1 MKMDEL
7 AKILDGM
14 SKDLSR
20 LQKHNEDRRNI
31 LYGEEEEET
40 KLILARLSAK
50 KELLDYI
57 RELVNE
63 PEES

>member
-1 MKMDEL
+1 MKLDEL

-20 LQKHNEDRRNI
+20 LLEHNEDYGDT
-31 LYGEEEEET
+31 LYGKEET
-40 KLILARLSAK
+40 KLILARLTAK

-57 RELVNE
+57 MELVNE
-63 PEES
+63 PEESNK